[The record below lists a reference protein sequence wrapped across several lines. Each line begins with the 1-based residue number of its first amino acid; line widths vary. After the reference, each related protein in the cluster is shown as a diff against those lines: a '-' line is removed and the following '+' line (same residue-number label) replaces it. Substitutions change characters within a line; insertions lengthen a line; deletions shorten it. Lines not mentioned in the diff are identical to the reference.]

1 MNLANKY
8 TNLLASL
15 MLLCLCANAQS
26 TSYKTLSVG
35 EFMNAVK
42 LYHPVAKQSNLI
54 TVQAREELN
63 IARGGWDPLI
73 YSDYNNKTYNGT
85 NYYSYFENSI
95 KIPTW
100 YGVEVKAGYD
110 FVYGSK
116 LNPESVLPDDGLGY
130 LGLSVALGKN
140 LVLDKRRALLK
151 QAQIFKTASEQQRI
165 IILNDLLLEAV
176 ATYYDWSYSYY
187 ELEIYKAALTNAT
200 QRFEATKKLVEFGDR
215 PTIDTTEA
223 FTQVQTRQ
231 LQLNDAQLK
240 FNNKSLELGV
250 FLWLENDVPR
260 PIDTTIIP
268 SALESDY
275 VQQTI
280 ELNKAEEFETRI
292 RQSHPQLL
300 FYKFKLQQLDIE
312 RRLKI
317 ENLKPTFNVNY
328 NLLSQKFNFQSESGP
343 IFTNAYKLGVNFSMP
358 LTFAQ
363 GRGELKLAKI
373 KIQDTRYELNLKTEQ
388 LIVKMKTYFNE
399 LINLQAQTRLYEA
412 AIDNWQRLA
421 DGEYKRFNNG
431 ESSMFIVNARENK
444 LIESQLK
451 LRELQAKF
459 YKTEATLKW
468 AIGNIGIQ

>member
-26 TSYKTLSVG
+26 TGYKTLSVG
-35 EFMNAVK
+35 EFMDAVK

-100 YGVEVKAGYD
+100 YGIEVKAGYD

-140 LVLDKRRALLK
+140 LVIDKRRALLK

-187 ELEIYKAALTNAT
+187 ELDIYRAALTNAT

-215 PTIDTTEA
+215 PTIDTIEA
-223 FTQVQTRQ
+223 YTQVQTRQ

-260 PIDTTIIP
+260 PIDTAIIP

-275 VQQTI
+275 VQQII
-280 ELNKAEEFETRI
+280 ELSKAEEFETRI

-343 IFTNAYKLGVNFSMP
+343 IFTNAYKLGLNFSMP

-399 LINLQAQTRLYEA
+399 LINLQAQTRLYES

>member
-54 TVQAREELN
+54 TAQAREELN

>member
-35 EFMNAVK
+35 EFMDAVK